1 MFSKILGLVIL
12 TIISIFF
19 GLNEK
24 KVFNDK
30 KNNTSQI
37 KNCNKMNYEEANY
50 IDNLDYADL
59 NFGVIFNDERKWK
72 KSLLSDNVNSYKNQ
86 KISEENLR
94 IYSISKRHSGLI
106 EL

>member
-24 KVFNDK
+24 KVLNDK

-37 KNCNKMNYEEANY
+37 KNCNKLNYEEANY

-72 KSLLSDNVNSYKNQ
+72 KKFIIRQ
-86 KISEENLR
+86 C
-94 IYSISKRHSGLI
+94 
-106 EL
+106 

>member
-37 KNCNKMNYEEANY
+37 KNCNKMNYEET
-50 IDNLDYADL
+50 
-59 NFGVIFNDERKWK
+59 
-72 KSLLSDNVNSYKNQ
+72 S
-86 KISEENLR
+86 
-94 IYSISKRHSGLI
+94 
-106 EL
+106 